1 MIWPLL
7 LATLSAA
14 ELPHV
19 EQVAPG
25 VTAVGFADKYKSS
38 NAGWV
43 EFPDRTV
50 LVDSGPEPYTA
61 ELIRRSKANAM
72 VTTGGN
78 ATSALPALAGDNRV
92 VRIEYAGGR
101 RAIWLPAQR
110 VLFAGD
116 LITNGPRAE
125 VTAHD
130 TSEWLAALERLKK
143 LDPAVVVPG
152 RGSWGQGATLIDRQI
167 RFLGELRRQV
177 AYAITMGR
185 SLEAIQKD
193 LLLPASYYTWMPYD
207 NPRPDD
213 IRHLYRELTS
223 PPIRKLST
231 ARDNALVLIG
241 DRFHEPEHLEEG
253 LRPALEAANVE
264 AHFTV
269 DTAQLNAVNLAKVKL
284 LVILR
289 DGMLWPDGPDKPYK
303 IWMTPE
309 QEKAVVDFVEN
320 GGGFLN
326 LHNSMGLYPENGPYL
341 KLVGGR
347 YIGHGPLERFRVEVV
362 DRDHPVTQ
370 GLSDWFAA
378 DEQHTPPLDAKR
390 AKLLLRN
397 RSDEGKTAAAGWAYE
412 PGKGRLCH
420 LASGHTRDALGHPM
434 YQRALVNA
442 LRWCLRK

>member
-1 MIWPLL
+1 MLGIV
-7 LATLSAA
+7 LAFALTAA

-25 VTAVGFADKYKSS
+25 VWAAGFADKYKSA
-38 NAGWV
+38 NVGWV
-43 EFPDRTV
+43 EFPERTV
-50 LVDSGPEPYTA
+50 RVDNAPAPYESEVARRAGPN
-61 ELIRRSKANAM
+61 ANGT
-72 VTTGGN
+72 VQT
-78 ATSALPALAGDNRV
+78 
-92 VRIEYAGGR
+92 AGGEVTAAISGDKR
-101 RAIWLPAQR
+101 LVLFEHAQGRAVWFPAQR
-110 VLFAGD
+110 VLFAGG

-125 VTAHD
+125 VSAHD
-130 TSEWLAALERLKK
+130 TADWLAMLERLKR

-152 RGSWGQGATLIDRQI
+152 RGSWGPASLIDRQM
-167 RFLGELRRQV
+167 RFVQELRRQV
-177 AYAITMGR
+177 AYGLTLGR
-185 SLEAIQKD
+185 PLESIIRD
-193 LLLPASYYTWMPYD
+193 VLLPATYYTWMPYD
-207 NPRPDD
+207 LPRPEDV
-213 IRHLYRELTS
+213 RHIFNELTS
-223 PPIRKLST
+223 APVRRLST
-231 ARDNALVLIG
+231 ARENALVLIG

-253 LRPALEAANVE
+253 LRPALEAAGIE

-269 DTAQLNAVNLAKVKL
+269 DVKQLNAANLAKVKL

-289 DGMLWPDGPDKPYK
+289 DGMLWPDGFDKPYK

-309 QEKAVVDFVEN
+309 QEKAVVDFVEG

-341 KLVGGR
+341 NLVGGR

-362 DRDHPVTQ
+362 DRDHPVTK
-370 GLSDWFAA
+370 GLADWFAA
-378 DEQHTPPLDAKR
+378 DEQHTPPFDEKK

-397 RSDEGKTAAAGWAYE
+397 RSDDGKTAAAGWAYE

-420 LASGHTRDALGHPM
+420 LASGHTREALHHPM